1 MRMSLRAVVAAAGI
15 AALAVTTGCGGGGD
29 TPTTPDAG
37 ATPTTGGDTAAET
50 TGAPQRDDADLVIW
64 TDELKIGAVTEIAE
78 GFGEENGITVAVQA
92 VTDLQSNFITAN
104 AASNGP
110 DVVVGAHDWIGNMV
124 QNGAIDPLQITADQ
138 VSQYSPVAVDA
149 VTYDEQLY
157 GLPYGVEALVLYRNT
172 DLVPE
177 APATLDEAFATG
189 LELKAAGTVQS
200 AFNLPVGELG
210 DAYHMQPLYTSLGG
224 YVFGRGADGG
234 YDAADLGVGD
244 EASQA
249 AGARIAELGEGGS
262 GALTRSVSGD
272 NSIALFADGQAPF
285 LLSGPWA
292 RSDVEAAG
300 FGWDVQAVP
309 GFEGAGPAQPFTGIQ
324 AFYVASAGANKAFAQ
339 EFVGN
344 AMNTEEA
351 MKVMYDGANIPPS
364 LTSLQ
369 ESEVAA
375 DPQLQ
380 AYLDAANA
388 GEPMPSIPQMG
399 AVFEPLGQA
408 YSAIIGGADG
418 AETMVATGDTIRT
431 AIAE

>member
-1 MRMSLRAVVAAAGI
+1 MRISLRAAVAAVGI
-15 AALAVTTGCGGGGD
+15 AALTAGCGGGSSAPAETD
-29 TPTTPDAG
+29 AAPAEPDA
-37 ATPTTGGDTAAET
+37 AAT
-50 TGAPQRDDADLVIW
+50 TGAPARDDADLVVW

-78 GFGEENGITVAVQA
+78 QFGEDNGISVAVQA
-92 VTDLQSNFITAN
+92 VTDLQANFVTAN
-104 AASNGP
+104 AATNGP

-138 VSQYSPVAVDA
+138 LGQYSEVAVDA

-189 LELKAAGTVQS
+189 LELKEAGTVES

-224 YVFGRGADGG
+224 YVFGQDPAGG
-234 YDAADLGVGD
+234 YDPTDLGVGD

-249 AGARIAELGEGGS
+249 AGERIEELGEGGS
-262 GALTRSVSGD
+262 GVLTRSVSGD
-272 NSIALFADGQAPF
+272 NSIALFADGQAPY

-292 RSDVEAAG
+292 RADVEAAG

-309 GFEGAGPAQPFTGIQ
+309 GFEGAEPAQPFTGVQ
-324 AFYVASAGANKAFAQ
+324 AFYVASNGANKAFAQ
-339 EFVGN
+339 EFVGG
-344 AMNTEEA
+344 AVNTEEA
-351 MKVMYDGANIPPS
+351 MKTMYDGADIPPS
-364 LTSLQ
+364 LVSLQ

-380 AYLDAANA
+380 AYLDAASA
-388 GEPMPSIPQMG
+388 GQPMPSIPQMG
-399 AVFEPLGQA
+399 SVFEPLGQA

-418 AETMVATGDTIRT
+418 AETMVATGETIRT
-431 AIAE
+431 AIS

>member
-1 MRMSLRAVVAAAGI
+1 MRIPLRAAVAAVGI
-15 AALAVTTGCGGGGD
+15 AALTAGCSGGSGG
-29 TPTTPDAG
+29 
-37 ATPTTGGDTAAET
+37 TAAPAET
-50 TGAPQRDDADLVIW
+50 SAPEGGTTSAETGAPERGDADLVIW
-64 TDELKIGAVTEIAE
+64 TDELKITPITEIAE
-78 GFGEENGITVAVQA
+78 QFGEENGITVAVQA
-92 VTDLQSNFITAN
+92 VTDLQANFVTAN

-124 QNGAIDPLQITADQ
+124 QNGAIDPLQVTADQ
-138 VSQYSPVAVDA
+138 LSQYSEVAVDA

-177 APATLDEAFATG
+177 EPATLDEAFATG
-189 LELKAAGTVQS
+189 LELKEAGTVQA

-210 DAYHMQPLYTSLGG
+210 DAYHTQPLYTSLGG
-224 YVFGRGADGG
+224 YVFGRGAEGD
-234 YDAADLGVGD
+234 YDPSDLGVGD

-249 AGARIAELGEGGS
+249 AGERIEELGEGGS
-262 GALTRSVSGD
+262 GVLTRSVSGD
-272 NSIALFADGQAPF
+272 NYIALFADGQAPY

-309 GFEGAGPAQPFTGIQ
+309 GFEGAEPAQPFTGVQ
-324 AFYVASAGANKAFAQ
+324 AFYVASGGANKAFAQ
-339 EFVGN
+339 EFVGGT
-344 AMNTEEA
+344 MNTEEA
-351 MKVMYDGANIPPS
+351 MKTLYDGADIPPS
-364 LTSLQ
+364 LVSLQ

-388 GEPMPSIPQMG
+388 GEPMPAIPQMG

-408 YSAIIGGADG
+408 YSAIVGGADG
-418 AETMVATGDTIRT
+418 AETMVQTGETIRA
-431 AIAE
+431 AIG